1 MSKLTKLL
9 SVFVIASTVT
19 AGVAALAGCHTHT
32 YDEKWSTSETQHWH
46 AATCAHEDQKK
57 DLGDHVD
64 ANDDGKCDVCGYQM
78 EVEEEHTH
86 TYSNEWTSDET
97 QHWHA
102 ATCEHT
108 DQKKDAANHVDAN
121 EDGKCDVCG
130 YQMQTAP
137 EVEGIPAPEGTSGL
151 IIEKTTTTYTLSA
164 ASPTVDISTADLK
177 VYYADAASE
186 KLGEVDLS
194 KATITYFK
202 GSETLENLNGV
213 SSAGTYMIYVKLE
226 GVLPE
231 GATETVDLSAFI
243 SITVNDP
250 VVADTLA
257 INADA
262 VKTQT
267 QSTTDSMTSTWEFT
281 VTLASGAKV
290 DVTED
295 VTISGVETTA
305 IGEKTATV
313 SLTYEDINFSI
324 DVEYSITD
332 DANLAIQSCAVNP
345 GVLEANSNITANV
358 TLDETNG
365 IVLTATSGKLVKI
378 DSADEEIDGKVFTK
392 RLNMQGSPIK
402 NGGLDPAY
410 TTPFRT
416 IQFTNL
422 NSAIEGATSIKTVIT
437 MYVNTSSSG
446 AVRTLNLYKEGEVEG
461 VKTLTAVEGQTAEVG
476 GVCKITFTVEGAGTY
491 HVASASSGWYV
502 YYIQVDKMIIGETGE
517 VDKPLAGEATLAA
530 LSLNTADVKK
540 TFKVGDTFTAEN
552 LVATG
557 VYANSV
563 TADSSTRVIAF
574 DDLEISSPDMSNLGE
589 QTVTVTYGG
598 VSETYKITIESAV
611 AGVTGI
617 SASHNLDS
625 LMVDTDADTIPFVK
639 DNISVEIVGEN
650 GLAQVNI
657 TSIKVDGVDLPAEG
671 TALTPG
677 AHTIIVAVTVTD
689 GTNSAEFTAS
699 IELTVT
705 VKPADSST
713 ASFIVEGTE
722 SGSIDA
728 EATIVENGLFTATTD
743 QKLNY
748 SIGKNEA
755 EGVARPDKAVTV
767 ELQDGTEKTFTMG
780 LVQGSDTDPG
790 ATTEDIIITAKEAV
804 TLRVYVAFTNN
815 SFNSDRAAT
824 INYTV
829 GTGAAQTI
837 SYSKRE
843 NVATITVT
851 LQANESLTVNAT
863 NNATG
868 KGRLWL
874 FGIEAAVVEE

>member
-305 IGEKTATV
+305 VGEREATV
-313 SLTYEDINFSI
+313 TITYDEVNFTLKVPYSITADQNSHSVSYAVNFGGMEIAPTPVNTELKQGDVVVAKILASDGKAKVSASKKEIDGKIFTQRFQFGGGSFDKNGNVQYDRVIEINTLGAAKITIYWATAGADRGIALYDVDDYTTITTSSQSVIKDLSAESSVMKKSVANVSEEGKYYLTSANTSDVYIFYIQVDNLVSGAGEDVGLPTETETQSI
-324 DVEYSITD
+324 DVETE
-332 DANLAIQSCAVNP
+332 N
-345 GVLEANSNITANV
+345 
-358 TLDETNG
+358 
-365 IVLTATSGKLVKI
+365 AT
-378 DSADEEIDGKVFTK
+378 
-392 RLNMQGSPIK
+392 
-402 NGGLDPAY
+402 
-410 TTPFRT
+410 
-416 IQFTNL
+416 
-422 NSAIEGATSIKTVIT
+422 TV
-437 MYVNTSSSG
+437 Y
-446 AVRTLNLYKEGEVEG
+446 
-461 VKTLTAVEGQTAEVG
+461 
-476 GVCKITFTVEGAGTY
+476 
-491 HVASASSGWYV
+491 
-502 YYIQVDKMIIGETGE
+502 
-517 VDKPLAGEATLAA
+517 
-530 LSLNTADVKK
+530 
-540 TFKVGDTFTAEN
+540 KVGDTFTSEG
-552 LVATG
+552 LVIKEAVVNTVTCDAT
-557 VYANSV
+557 YRTV
-563 TADSSTRVIAF
+563 TDTSTVTYTGY
-574 DDLEISSPDMSNLGE
+574 DMTKLGE
-589 QTVTVTYGG
+589 QTVTVTYG
-598 VSETYKITIESAV
+598 EFKTTYNITVESAV
-611 AGVTGI
+611 AGITGV
-617 SASHNLDS
+617 SASLKDGFNNQLAEGQTT
-625 LMVDTDADTIPFVK
+625 LTVK
-639 DNISVEIVGEN
+639 KSDIVVSPVGEN
-650 GLAQVNI
+650 AEATVTSYTVKLNGEEIDETGKALAAGEY
-657 TSIKVDGVDLPAEG
+657 T
-671 TALTPG
+671 
-677 AHTIIVAVTVTD
+677 VTVEAVVGD
-689 GTNSAEFTAS
+689 GTNTANLTCTYTFSIVGQGLQDIKYAITVEDAAAIGEDKTTQEYVLLPGVITVGTSCKATENSKTVEGITCEARVQLTGEFKPSNVGDKSIKLTISSAATIKVIYAGTSEGKGPLNLYDANGELLVSGTNTTSTAVLESFTAS
-699 IELTVT
+699 AGGTYYLGANSSVNIWYIE
-705 VKPADSST
+705 
-713 ASFIVEGTE
+713 
-722 SGSIDA
+722 IDYA
-728 EATIVENGLFTATTD
+728 GN
-743 QKLNY
+743 
-748 SIGKNEA
+748 
-755 EGVARPDKAVTV
+755 
-767 ELQDGTEKTFTMG
+767 
-780 LVQGSDTDPG
+780 
-790 ATTEDIIITAKEAV
+790 
-804 TLRVYVAFTNN
+804 
-815 SFNSDRAAT
+815 
-824 INYTV
+824 
-829 GTGAAQTI
+829 
-837 SYSKRE
+837 
-843 NVATITVT
+843 
-851 LQANESLTVNAT
+851 
-863 NNATG
+863 
-868 KGRLWL
+868 
-874 FGIEAAVVEE
+874 

>member
-1 MSKLTKLL
+1 MTLPKKGDRITITKYVQNGRKFLPDSGGGELMSKLTKLL

-86 TYSNEWTSDET
+86 TYSNEWTSDAT

-267 QSTTDSMTSTWEFT
+267 QSTTDSMTSTWKFT

-305 IGEKTATV
+305 VGEREATV
-313 SLTYEDINFSI
+313 TITYDEVNFTLKVPYSITADQNSHSVSYAVNFGGMEIAPTPVNTELKQGDVVVGKILASDGKAKVSASTKEIDGKIFTQRFQFGGGSFDKNGNVQFDRVIEINTLGAAKITIYWATADADRGIALYDVDDYTTITTSSQSVIKDLSAESSVMKKSVANVSEEGKYYLTSANTSDVYIFYIQVDNIVSGAGEDVGLPTETETQSI
-324 DVEYSITD
+324 DVETE
-332 DANLAIQSCAVNP
+332 N
-345 GVLEANSNITANV
+345 
-358 TLDETNG
+358 
-365 IVLTATSGKLVKI
+365 AT
-378 DSADEEIDGKVFTK
+378 
-392 RLNMQGSPIK
+392 
-402 NGGLDPAY
+402 
-410 TTPFRT
+410 
-416 IQFTNL
+416 
-422 NSAIEGATSIKTVIT
+422 TV
-437 MYVNTSSSG
+437 Y
-446 AVRTLNLYKEGEVEG
+446 
-461 VKTLTAVEGQTAEVG
+461 
-476 GVCKITFTVEGAGTY
+476 
-491 HVASASSGWYV
+491 
-502 YYIQVDKMIIGETGE
+502 
-517 VDKPLAGEATLAA
+517 
-530 LSLNTADVKK
+530 
-540 TFKVGDTFTAEN
+540 KVGDTFTSEG
-552 LVATG
+552 LVIKEAVVNPVTCDAT
-557 VYANSV
+557 YRTV
-563 TADSSTRVIAF
+563 TDTSTVTYTGY
-574 DDLEISSPDMSNLGE
+574 DLTKLGE
-589 QTVTVTYGG
+589 QTVTVTYG
-598 VSETYKITIESAV
+598 EFKTTYNITVESAV
-611 AGVTGI
+611 AGITGV
-617 SASHNLDS
+617 SASLKDGFNNQLAEGQTT
-625 LMVDTDADTIPFVK
+625 LTVK
-639 DNISVEIVGEN
+639 KSDIVVSPVGEN
-650 GLAQVNI
+650 AEATVTSYTVKLNGEEIDETGKALAAGEY
-657 TSIKVDGVDLPAEG
+657 T
-671 TALTPG
+671 
-677 AHTIIVAVTVTD
+677 VTVEAVVSD
-689 GTNSAEFTAS
+689 GTNTANLTCTYTFS
-699 IELTVT
+699 IV
-705 VKPADSST
+705 
-713 ASFIVEGTE
+713 GQ
-722 SGSIDA
+722 G
-728 EATIVENGLFTATTD
+728 
-743 QKLNY
+743 
-748 SIGKNEA
+748 
-755 EGVARPDKAVTV
+755 
-767 ELQDGTEKTFTMG
+767 LQDVKYT
-780 LVQGSDTDPG
+780 
-790 ATTEDIIITAKEAV
+790 ITAEDVDGIGGDKITEE
-804 TLRVYVAFTNN
+804 YVLVPG
-815 SFNSDRAAT
+815 T
-824 INYTV
+824 ITV
-829 GTGAAQTI
+829 GTGNKAGSNDVTI
-837 SYSKRE
+837 DDIKYTNRVQLGGSFKAD
-843 NVATITVT
+843 NVGNNSIKLNLVSGATIKVIYASSGDAARTLSLYNSNGEKVVAGTAVDKSGVLQSYTVDAGGT
-851 LQANESLTVNAT
+851 FYLGSEGSSINI
-863 NNATG
+863 
-868 KGRLWL
+868 WY
-874 FGIEAAVVEE
+874 IEIDYAGN

>member
-86 TYSNEWTSDET
+86 TYSNEWTSDAT

-267 QSTTDSMTSTWEFT
+267 QSTTDSMTSTWKFT

-313 SLTYEDINFSI
+313 SLTYENINFSM
-324 DVEYSITD
+324 DVDYSITD

-345 GVLEANSNITANV
+345 GVLEANSNIIANV

-402 NGGLDPAY
+402 NGGLDPEY

-574 DDLEISSPDMSNLGE
+574 DDLEISSPDMSELGE

-611 AGVTGI
+611 AGITGV
-617 SASHNLDS
+617 SASLKDGFNNQLAEGQTT
-625 LMVDTDADTIPFVK
+625 LTVK
-639 DNISVEIVGEN
+639 KSDIVVSPVGEN
-650 GLAQVNI
+650 AEATVTSYTVKLNGEEIDETGKALAAGEY
-657 TSIKVDGVDLPAEG
+657 T
-671 TALTPG
+671 
-677 AHTIIVAVTVTD
+677 VTVEAVVGD
-689 GTNSAEFTAS
+689 GTNTANLTCTYTFS
-699 IELTVT
+699 IV
-705 VKPADSST
+705 
-713 ASFIVEGTE
+713 GQ
-722 SGSIDA
+722 G
-728 EATIVENGLFTATTD
+728 
-743 QKLNY
+743 
-748 SIGKNEA
+748 
-755 EGVARPDKAVTV
+755 
-767 ELQDGTEKTFTMG
+767 LQDVKYT
-780 LVQGSDTDPG
+780 
-790 ATTEDIIITAKEAV
+790 ITAEDVDGIGGDKITEE
-804 TLRVYVAFTNN
+804 YVLVPG
-815 SFNSDRAAT
+815 T
-824 INYTV
+824 ITV
-829 GTGAAQTI
+829 GTGNKAGSTSVTI
-837 SYSKRE
+837 DDIKYTNRVQLGGSFKAD
-843 NVATITVT
+843 NVGNNSIKLNLVSGATIKVIYASSGDAARTLSLYNSNGEKVVAGTAVDKSGVLQSYTVDAGGT
-851 LQANESLTVNAT
+851 FYLGSEGSSINI
-863 NNATG
+863 
-868 KGRLWL
+868 WY
-874 FGIEAAVVEE
+874 IEIDYAGN